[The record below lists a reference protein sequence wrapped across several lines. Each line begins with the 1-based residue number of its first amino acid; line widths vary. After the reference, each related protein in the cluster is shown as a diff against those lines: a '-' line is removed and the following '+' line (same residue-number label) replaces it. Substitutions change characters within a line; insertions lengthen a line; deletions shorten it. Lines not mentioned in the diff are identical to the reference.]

1 MFDFLPDHWTL
12 TTLYMT
18 CAAIGGAVVVIQ
30 LILGLIGLD
39 GDDFDGDVSLDG
51 DGDFQFISIRAI
63 AGFLTM
69 FGLAGWAGTASGWSP
84 VVSALVGLLVG
95 SGTFV
100 GVGWLLSIQRKLDS
114 SGNLDPAQ
122 AEGSTA
128 RVYLTVPAQN
138 SGRGKITVE
147 LQGRTAEFSAFTL
160 GDELPTGSQVRVVR
174 MASPG
179 VFEIAALEA

>member
-39 GDDFDGDVSLDG
+39 GDELDGDVDLDG

-69 FGLAGWAGTASGWSP
+69 FGLAGWAGTASGWNP
-84 VVSALVGLLVG
+84 VATAAVGFLAGSA
-95 SGTFV
+95 TFV
-100 GVGWLLSIQRKLDS
+100 GVGWLLTLQRKLDS
-114 SGNLDPAQ
+114 SGNLDPSRAVG
-122 AEGSTA
+122 ADA
-128 RVYLTVPAQN
+128 RVYLTVPSAN

-147 LQGRTAEFSAFTL
+147 LQGRTAEFPAFTL
-160 GDELPTGSQVRVVR
+160 GDELPTGTHVRVVR

-179 VFEIAALEA
+179 VFEVAAPEA